1 MRKSVR
7 VELETKYWN
16 KLKSKALDNE
26 RTVEEEANIML
37 NEYVKERMKIK

>member
-7 VELETKYWN
+7 VELETKLWN
-16 KLKSKALDNE
+16 RLKSKAYYNE

-37 NEYVKERMKIK
+37 KEYVK

>member
-7 VELETKYWN
+7 IELETKLWN

-26 RTVEEEANIML
+26 RTVEEEANFML
-37 NEYVKERMKIK
+37 KEYVR